1 MDKDLKNIINESLDQ
16 FFESAPMKK
25 IMRGTREENFDIC
38 PHCKQEIYEKHEY
51 TEDGGKTWRHS
62 DCKGLIQR
70 LDENVAGL
78 PPSGEEKYYKQEPG
92 GTMVAVNVNETSN
105 VKTAEETKIVPARNG
120 IVAGAVKFHDGGMT
134 ILNVFLPDPWGTP
147 GAILIMG
154 ILIVLWLEFPAV
166 WVHDILIIL
175 GLGKIAAASALINT
189 NATGNIYIY
198 AHTNVLI
205 IALAQTL
212 T

>member
-25 IMRGTREENFDIC
+25 IMRGSREENFDVC
-38 PHCKQEIYEKHEY
+38 PHCKQEIYEKHEF

-70 LDENVAGL
+70 FDENSIDENVAGL
-78 PPSGEEKYYKQEPG
+78 PPSGEEKYNKQEPG

-134 ILNVFLPDPWGTP
+134 ILNVSDAPVKLS
-147 GAILIMG
+147 
-154 ILIVLWLEFPAV
+154 VSEFTAMV
-166 WVHDILIIL
+166 DEVNSVKKYLV
-175 GLGKIAAASALINT
+175 KIE
-189 NATGNIYIY
+189 
-198 AHTNVLI
+198 NV
-205 IALAQTL
+205 
-212 T
+212 